1 MYQYLK
7 ETGLVK
13 NADKN
18 LFIEAKSPVV
28 ALRSAGDGT
37 AMPEKRLSMRQPDF
51 FTLRAAA
58 KSTE

>member
-37 AMPEKRLSMRQPDF
+37 AMPEKRLSMRQPVIP
-51 FTLRAAA
+51 LRHMAAHPIY
-58 KSTE
+58 

>member
-28 ALRSAGDGT
+28 ALRSAGDGIP
-37 AMPEKRLSMRQPDF
+37 MPEKRLI
-51 FTLRAAA
+51 TGAAGFYLFDIKTA
-58 KSTE
+58 SAD